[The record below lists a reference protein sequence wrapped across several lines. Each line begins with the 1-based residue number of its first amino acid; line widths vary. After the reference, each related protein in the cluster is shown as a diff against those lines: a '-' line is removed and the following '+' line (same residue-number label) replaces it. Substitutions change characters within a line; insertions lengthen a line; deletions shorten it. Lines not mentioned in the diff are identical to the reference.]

1 MCVKISYEISGWVR
15 LGNAAHIQVL
25 MFKLF
30 SNLFV
35 KSPNWPGSNKMEKKN
50 NKKKKI
56 KKGTY
61 SYFGKI
67 SCCYDPCLHYGL
79 L

>member
-15 LGNAAHIQVL
+15 LGNAVHIQVL

-35 KSPNWPGSNKMEKKN
+35 KSPNWPGSNKMEKK
-50 NKKKKI
+50 KKK
-56 KKGTY
+56 GY
-61 SYFGKI
+61 LQLFWEN
-67 SCCYDPCLHYGL
+67 LML